1 MPNNTNNSQPSESVP
16 EFGDILLQANFDD
29 PQKKQDKEYG
39 RKLMER
45 IFKEQNNQTSTF
57 YFGGRN
63 IRFLE
68 NWSWAMGRQNMKEFT
83 DYVTIDGTNAYA
95 NVDIT
100 QNRTGPQFVETL
112 VNSMSQNEEYPC
124 VTAIDDGSIDEKR
137 KRKEDALYRMHNV
150 QTISQIQQATGVAVE
165 PPNAYVPDDELA
177 AEVHFK
183 LEDRLPKE
191 IEFEEIL
198 EKVGHDNQIDTLMRR
213 IRRDLI
219 VVNCGATKIEK
230 LDDGYVGIRKCIPAN
245 LVYNF
250 FMSDSGKMELSYI
263 GEVYSL
269 KIRDLRKKYG
279 KSDTNPKGLT
289 EKEIYE
295 MAKTANQYNNSN
307 RFYYYWND
315 SFLYATDRPYD
326 DYSIQVFD
334 CELKVFDSD
343 YYVSKTDNFGKEN
356 IQYKKGIPN
365 PQSDKAKVIK
375 SNKFTVYRGV
385 WSIKTNQMI
394 YWGYPDFS
402 IRPYMDISESLFSYT
417 IDIPNNDGDYVPSLF
432 ERALDPLREY
442 QLLKLK
448 RKQLVS
454 EMVPAGYSIDV
465 ETARD
470 IDLGGGKVIGWEE
483 VLKIRNQKGV
493 VLWSSRGLNPNEPNR
508 EPPIQEMANAGSVA
522 QLNEINNIM
531 AACMMEIRAVLGV
544 PVYRDGSDLK
554 PRMGQ
559 AVVENQETNSNNVTD
574 FINHS
579 ARSILEETLHKVCIL
594 KWDEAVLKQGRQD
607 LMDTKFEV
615 RVDVKPTASEKTILE
630 NMLQTAM
637 QENLL
642 SFADAFKVRQI
653 KNYKLAQIFLSSTTE
668 KNKKEAQQA
677 QQQNVEQNA
686 QVQQASAQ
694 QAAEQQLALQQHK
707 MRMESEMA
715 ESQLRRE
722 KEKLLLQGLLTM
734 ADTAITAGVDVPEIW
749 KPVMAQMIANV
760 SVPIQVEN
768 NQQIN
773 AIQAHSVAH
782 QYAMEQMQQGQQ
794 QPQGQPQP
802 QQGNQP
808 PPPQA
813 QPPDQSQ
820 PPAQ

>member
-1 MPNNTNNSQPSESVP
+1 MPNNTNNTEPSNPSQ

-29 PQKKQDKEYG
+29 PQKKIDPEYG
-39 RKLMER
+39 RKLLSR
-45 IFKEQNNQTSTF
+45 LFKEQNNQTSTF

-63 IRFLE
+63 IRILE

-83 DYVTIDGTNAYA
+83 DYVTIDGTNAYS

-112 VNSMSQNEEYPC
+112 VNSMSQNQEYAC
-124 VTAIDDGSIDEKR
+124 VSAIDDGSIEEKNKR
-137 KRKEDALYRMHNV
+137 KNDALYRMHEV
-150 QTISQIQQATGVAVE
+150 ETINQIQQAAGMAVE
-165 PPNAYVPDDELA
+165 PPNAFVPDDELA
-177 AEVHFK
+177 AEVYFK

-198 EKVGHDNQIDTLMRR
+198 DKVAKENQSETLLRR

-219 VVNCGATKIEK
+219 VTNCGATKIEK
-230 LDDGYVGIRKCIPAN
+230 LEGGYVGIRKCIPAN

-250 FMSDSGKMELSYI
+250 FLSDSGKFELSYI

-279 KSDTNPKGLT
+279 KSDANPKGLS
-289 EKEIYE
+289 EKD
-295 MAKTANQYNNSN
+295 MFNLAKTANQYNSAN

-326 DYSIQVFD
+326 DFSIQVFD
-334 CELKVFDSD
+334 CEIKLFDAD

-356 IQYKKGIPN
+356 IKLKKGIPS
-365 PQSDKAKVIK
+365 PESEKAKVIK
-375 SNKFTVYRGV
+375 SDKFTVYRGV
-385 WSIKTNQMI
+385 WAIKSDAMV

-402 IRPYMDISESLFSYT
+402 IKPYMDISESLFSYT

-432 ERALDPLREY
+432 ERALEPLREY

-448 RKQLVS
+448 RKQLIA
-454 EMVPAGYSIDV
+454 EMVPAGVTIDV
-465 ETARD
+465 ETSKD
-470 IDLGGGKVIGWEE
+470 INIGGGKILGWEE

-493 VLWSSRGLNPNEPNR
+493 VLWSSVGLDPNMRNER
-508 EPPIQEMANAGSVA
+508 PPIEEIANAGSVA

-531 AACMMEIRAVLGV
+531 TACMMEIRALLGV

-579 ARSILEETLHKVCIL
+579 ARSIWQETLYKVCIL
-594 KWDEAVLKQGRQD
+594 KWDELVLKQGRQD
-607 LMDTKFEV
+607 LMDTKFEITV
-615 RVDVKPTASEKTILE
+615 EMMPTASEKITIE
-630 NMLQTAM
+630 NMINVAM
-637 QENLL
+637 QEQLL

-653 KNYKLAQIFLSSTTE
+653 KNFKLAQIFLSSTAE
-668 KNKKEAQQA
+668 KNKKAADQAKQQDIKA
-677 QQQNVEQNA
+677 NA
-686 QVQQASAQ
+686 QAQQASAQ
-694 QAAEQQLALQQHK
+694 QAAQQQLALQQQK
-707 MRMESEMA
+707 AQMDSDMA
-715 ESQLRRE
+715 DAALRRK
-722 KEKLLLQGLLTM
+722 KEELLLSGLLTM
-734 ADTAITAGVDVPEIW
+734 ADTAITAGTDIPEIW

-760 SVPIQVEN
+760 SVPVQVEN
-768 NQQIN
+768 HQQMN
-773 AIQAHSVAH
+773 AIVAHSIAH
-782 QYAMEQMQQGQQ
+782 NAALQQAQGQPPQGAPPDQPPPQQMQQ
-794 QPQGQPQP
+794 PQ
-802 QQGNQP
+802 N
-808 PPPQA
+808 A
-813 QPPDQSQ
+813 
-820 PPAQ
+820 A